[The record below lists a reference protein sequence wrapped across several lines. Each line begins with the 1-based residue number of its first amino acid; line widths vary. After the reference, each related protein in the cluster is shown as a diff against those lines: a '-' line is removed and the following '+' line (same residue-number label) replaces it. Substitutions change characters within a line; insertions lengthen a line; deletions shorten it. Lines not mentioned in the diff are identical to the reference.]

1 MGRRRSLQGDSRLVR
16 APLLFRTRLPQ
27 PPSILQAEGSGPNSL
42 LGPLALKPGEGDSG
56 GGVVVLEGAGTEPRS
71 LPSALA
77 SLPRLPLWAT
87 PRETKTW
94 MRLGAVLSL
103 PGARPSLVSRARSPQ
118 DLGNAVQP
126 VGNQRWEEAPG
137 GLSLPPSS
145 LTPHILSSPP
155 QGPTSLFTYLLS

>member
-1 MGRRRSLQGDSRLVR
+1 M
-16 APLLFRTRLPQ
+16 
-27 PPSILQAEGSGPNSL
+27 
-42 LGPLALKPGEGDSG
+42 G
-56 GGVVVLEGAGTEPRS
+56 GGSRRGRDRTQEPALS
-71 LPSALA
+71 FSFPS
-77 SLPRLPLWAT
+77 SGLPLWAT

-137 GLSLPPSS
+137 GLSLPPSFS
-145 LTPHILSSPP
+145 LTPHILCFFPSP
-155 QGPTSLFTYLLS
+155 GPHQSVYIFIILMGA